1 MPPNKP
7 DPDPNQAA
15 GLRPGTSDLESAPSM
30 DPSITSTVVRALP
43 NTSETEPGAGVDLPE
58 LRDELEQVAIE
69 ALDARMRGVT
79 PDAAVY
85 DERFPHLVEF
95 HTGLRDALLVEI
107 PRELQPWVAAIG
119 GETVEDKLPAAKP
132 KSARK
137 AQAVA
142 AQTQAVV
149 GRLSSLHKDLFAR
162 AFGADPASAGDG
174 PDQLQAALAELLL
187 FESVRLQLLVVV
199 WSSTEFESLGGDEQA
214 IDEIAWAEVEAM
226 LLEPELA
233 HGDVRPLPVMV
244 AAGSIA
250 LARDAAGRAEALR
263 MVNEDK
269 RETLRMRARL
279 RAALREL
286 RLPESVLLENALAG
300 LLGEDRVE
308 LMDLQAS
315 RPVALDGLSRQA
327 MDQRV
332 SRGRRALTD
341 GPENWPSRR
350 KPALFDLLRRGAA
363 SAPDDPND
371 ADPNDAD

>member
-1 MPPNKP
+1 
-7 DPDPNQAA
+7 
-15 GLRPGTSDLESAPSM
+15 M

-43 NTSETEPGAGVDLPE
+43 STSGTDPGSGDPLE

-69 ALDARMRGVT
+69 ALDARMRGVR
-79 PDAAVY
+79 PDAAVR
-85 DERFPHLVEF
+85 DDRFPNLVAF

-107 PRELQPWVAAIG
+107 PRDLQPWVAAIG
-119 GETVEDKLPAAKP
+119 GQDVEAQLPDAKP
-132 KSARK
+132 SSGSEAE
-137 AQAVA
+137 
-142 AQTQAVV
+142 AQTQA
-149 GRLSSLHKDLFAR
+149 GQLASLHQDLFAR
-162 AFGADPASAGDG
+162 AFGADPAHAGDG
-174 PDQLQAALAELLL
+174 PAQLQAALAELLL
-187 FESVRLQLLVVV
+187 FESVRLQLLVTI

-226 LLEPELA
+226 LLEPELIG
-233 HGDVRPLPVMV
+233 GDVRPLAVMI
-244 AAGSIA
+244 AAGNIA
-250 LARDAAGRAEALR
+250 LARDAADRAEALR
-263 MVNEDK
+263 MVTEDQ

-300 LLGEDRVE
+300 LLGEDRQE

-341 GPENWPSRR
+341 EPDKWPSRR
-350 KPALFDLLRRGAA
+350 RPALFDLLRRPTVEERDE
-363 SAPDDPND
+363 SEQDE
-371 ADPNDAD
+371 

>member
-1 MPPNKP
+1 
-7 DPDPNQAA
+7 
-15 GLRPGTSDLESAPSM
+15 M

-43 NTSETEPGAGVDLPE
+43 SESDPGSGVDLLE

-69 ALDARMRGVT
+69 ALDARMRGVR
-79 PDAAVY
+79 PDAAVR
-85 DERFPHLVEF
+85 DERFPNLVAF
-95 HTGLRDALLVEI
+95 HTGLRDALLLEI
-107 PRELQPWVAAIG
+107 PRDLQPWIAEIG
-119 GETVEDKLPAAKP
+119 GSDVEQRLPGAKP
-132 KSARK
+132 KSSPPDASPPDASPPDASPPDASPK
-137 AQAVA
+137 QQQEAVA
-142 AQTQAVV
+142 
-149 GRLSSLHKDLFAR
+149 GRLANLHQDLFAR

-174 PDQLQAALAELLL
+174 PAQLQAALAELLL
-187 FESVRLQLLVVV
+187 FESVRLQLLVTV
-199 WSSTEFESLGGDEQA
+199 WSSTEFESLGGDEEA

-226 LLEPELA
+226 LLEPELTE
-233 HGDVRPLPVMV
+233 GDMRPAAVMV

-250 LARDAAGRAEALR
+250 LARDAADRAEALR
-263 MVNEDK
+263 MVTEDQ

-308 LMDLQAS
+308 LMELQAN

-341 GPENWPSRR
+341 EPEKWPNRR
-350 KPALFDLLRRGAA
+350 RPALFDLLRRPKPEP
-363 SAPDDPND
+363 SSEPSE
-371 ADPNDAD
+371 